1 MKIPP
6 YMVVAGGIFFYEV
19 RSLYEKYITPDSF
32 LYDCRYAPYILE
44 FVENIPNSD
53 TRWFMDHGFV
63 HLKNEERYT
72 ITFKGFG
79 DVKFKKYI
87 LILEVSID
95 LHTKEC
101 CVEIVK
107 RIDNT

>member
-1 MKIPP
+1 MMKLAIH
-6 YMVVAGGIFFYEV
+6 EV
-19 RSLYEKYITPDSF
+19 RPLYEKYITPDSF
-32 LYDCRYAPYILE
+32 FCDCRYAPYILE
-44 FVENIPNSD
+44 FAENIPNSD

-87 LILEVSID
+87 LILDASID
-95 LHTKEC
+95 PYTSEC
-101 CVEIVK
+101 CIEVVK
-107 RIDNT
+107 RVDNL